1 MTKIA
6 IWCRHKN
13 DNIIG
18 IGAAIPWHVKS
29 DFQRFRRI
37 TEGQTLVAGQKT
49 YENCPNRTLP
59 NRKIFVLTL
68 DENYEVSDSQNHS
81 VVNDIKFF
89 KDFEDDLSIVGGAT
103 VYKLFMTGSNKLIP
117 DIVVDCIYQKD
128 INPNLKGEPVDIT
141 DCIDVLNK
149 KYIQVS
155 LDYEQDDITTRIL
168 IRKGEFVEQSVLKK
182 IVKAI
187 EEGIR
192 MEEGEKNA

>member
-1 MTKIA
+1 MDGIKKMTKIA
-6 IWCRHKN
+6 IWCRHKD

-18 IGAAIPWHVKS
+18 IGSDIPWHVKS

-37 TEGQTLVAGQKT
+37 TEGQNLVAGQKT
-49 YENCPNRTLP
+49 YESFPNHTLP

-68 DENYEVSDSQNHS
+68 DENYEVADWQNHS
-81 VVNDIKFF
+81 VVNNINFF
-89 KDFEDDLSIVGGAT
+89 KDFEDDLYIVGGAT

-128 INPNLKGEPVDIT
+128 INPNLKGNPVDIT

-155 LDYEQDDITTRIL
+155 PDYEQDDVITRIM
-168 IRKGEFVEQSVLKK
+168 IRKGEFVEQTVLKK

-187 EEGIR
+187 EEG
-192 MEEGEKNA
+192 M